1 MFEETKELKTVGS
14 VDQCQPNPLKKK
26 KGLGG
31 MASRLSNQAANVN
44 SLLLQERMVGR
55 REKNVYCTGARLRK
69 SIYKTWVKNLL
80 TKT

>member
-14 VDQCQPNPLKKK
+14 VDQCKPNPLKKK

-44 SLLLQERMVGR
+44 SLLLQEKHDWEE
-55 REKNVYCTGARLRK
+55 EKKMFIPCAQD
-69 SIYKTWVKNLL
+69 
-80 TKT
+80 

>member
-44 SLLLQERMVGR
+44 SLLQEKHDWEV
-55 REKNVYCTGARLRK
+55 EKNVCCTGARLRK
-69 SIYKTWVKNLL
+69 SVFKTWVKNLL